1 MFVIEIDCKIID
13 IRLLL
18 MRHDLI
24 SQVKRIQRGSNSHL
38 STCEDEKAVPSKVVT
53 SVVPAT
59 TSPMPKSERKEKCF
73 LKEIE

>member
-24 SQVKRIQRGSNSHL
+24 SQVKRIQMDPNSRL
-38 STCEDEKAVPSKVVT
+38 STCVDEKTVPSKVVID
-53 SVVPAT
+53 VVPAT
-59 TSPMPKSERKEKCF
+59 TSPMPKSEWKEKYF
-73 LKEIE
+73 LKEIK